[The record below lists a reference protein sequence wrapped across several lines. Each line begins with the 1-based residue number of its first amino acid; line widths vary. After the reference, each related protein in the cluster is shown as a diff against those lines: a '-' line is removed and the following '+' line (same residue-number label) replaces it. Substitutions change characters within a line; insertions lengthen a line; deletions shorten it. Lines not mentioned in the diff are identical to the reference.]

1 MQLSHEEIK
10 EGVVKII
17 LSGRMDMQGVE
28 AIKGPFENAV
38 KDTTGSLIVDMSDVP
53 YMSSIGIR
61 CLLINA
67 KSVKKRGGQY
77 FIAAPQNEVKS
88 VLEMSGIDQIIAV
101 YDSFDLALSSL

>member
-28 AIKGPFENAV
+28 EIKRPFEEVVN
-38 KDTTGSLIVDMSDVP
+38 DTSGSLIVDMSDVP

-77 FIAAPQNEVKS
+77 FIAAPQAEVRS
-88 VLEMSGIDQIIAV
+88 VLEMSGIDQIIKV
-101 YDSFDLALSSL
+101 YDSFDLAFSSL